1 MKKRILVLGVLT
13 VLSLL
18 CTLPVLASEAPP
30 AAADQ
35 AKSGGG
41 NWYLVL
47 PAFAMAL
54 ASCVCGLSQSKA
66 IVAACESVS
75 RNPGAADSIRF
86 FLILGLVLIES
97 LALYTLLIIFAK

>member
-1 MKKRILVLGVLT
+1 MRRRVLFAVLLGMLAILLAA
-13 VLSLL
+13 
-18 CTLPVLASEAPP
+18 PVLAQGET
-30 AAADQ
+30 
-35 AKSGGG
+35 AKAESGAS
-41 NWYLVL
+41 NWFIYL
-47 PAFAMAL
+47 PAFAMAI
-54 ASCVCGLSQSKA
+54 ASSVCGLSQSKA

>member
-1 MKKRILVLGVLT
+1 MRRRVLFLALLSMLAIL
-13 VLSLL
+13 
-18 CTLPVLASEAPP
+18 LAAPALAQGGAEAGKAAP
-30 AAADQ
+30 AA
-35 AKSGGG
+35 S
-41 NWYLVL
+41 NWYIYL
-47 PAFAMAL
+47 PAFAMAI
-54 ASCVCGLSQSKA
+54 ASSICGLSQSRA

>member
-1 MKKRILVLGVLT
+1 MRRRVLFAALLGLLAILFAA
-13 VLSLL
+13 
-18 CTLPVLASEAPP
+18 PVLAQGETAGKAEAG
-30 AAADQ
+30 A
-35 AKSGGG
+35 S
-41 NWYLVL
+41 NWFIYL
-47 PAFAMAL
+47 PAFAMAI
-54 ASCVCGLSQSKA
+54 ASSVCGLSQSKA

>member
-1 MKKRILVLGVLT
+1 MRRRVLFTALLGLLAILFAA
-13 VLSLL
+13 
-18 CTLPVLASEAPP
+18 PVLAQGETAGKAEAG
-30 AAADQ
+30 A
-35 AKSGGG
+35 S
-41 NWYLVL
+41 NWFIYL
-47 PAFAMAL
+47 PAFAMAI
-54 ASCVCGLSQSKA
+54 ASSVCGLSQSKA

>member
-1 MKKRILVLGVLT
+1 MRRRVLFVALLGLLAILLAA
-13 VLSLL
+13 
-18 CTLPVLASEAPP
+18 PVLAQGETAGKAEAG
-30 AAADQ
+30 A
-35 AKSGGG
+35 S
-41 NWYLVL
+41 NWFIYL
-47 PAFAMAL
+47 PAFAMAI
-54 ASCVCGLSQSKA
+54 ASSVCGLSQSKA

>member
-1 MKKRILVLGVLT
+1 MRKRVLIAALLGLLAILFAA
-13 VLSLL
+13 
-18 CTLPVLASEAPP
+18 PVLAQGETAGK
-30 AAADQ
+30 AE
-35 AKSGGG
+35 SGAS
-41 NWYLVL
+41 NWYIYL
-47 PAFAMAL
+47 PAFAMAI
-54 ASCVCGLSQSKA
+54 ASSVCGLGQSKA

>member
-1 MKKRILVLGVLT
+1 MRKRVLIAALLGLLAILFAA
-13 VLSLL
+13 
-18 CTLPVLASEAPP
+18 PVLAQGETAGK
-30 AAADQ
+30 AE
-35 AKSGGG
+35 SGAS
-41 NWYLVL
+41 NWYIYL
-47 PAFAMAL
+47 PAFAMAI
-54 ASCVCGLSQSKA
+54 ASSVCGLSQSKA

>member
-1 MKKRILVLGVLT
+1 MRRRVLFVATLGLLAIL
-13 VLSLL
+13 
-18 CTLPVLASEAPP
+18 LAAPALAQGT
-30 AAADQ
+30 AA
-35 AKSGGG
+35 S
-41 NWYLVL
+41 NWYIYL
-47 PAFAMAL
+47 PAFAMAI
-54 ASCVCGLSQSKA
+54 ASSVCGLSQSRA

>member
-1 MKKRILVLGVLT
+1 MRRRVLFISMLGLLAILLAV
-13 VLSLL
+13 
-18 CTLPVLASEAPP
+18 PVLAQGTPETAGK
-30 AAADQ
+30 AE
-35 AKSGGG
+35 SGAS
-41 NWYLVL
+41 NWFIYL
-47 PAFAMAL
+47 PAFAMAI
-54 ASCVCGLSQSKA
+54 ASSVCGLGQSRA